1 MLVYYIMIKEKIT
14 ENKKEYYKNYRLK
27 NREKINEIQR
37 KYYLEK
43 KNKNKVIEEN
53 IKKDVEKIK
62 MNFLLLHGYDE
73 NDNKDVIVIILL
85 KKFIFLLLY

>member
-1 MLVYYIMIKEKIT
+1 MLLYYIMIT

-27 NREKINEIQR
+27 NKDKLNAYRR
-37 KYYLEK
+37 KYYLEMK
-43 KNKNKVIEEN
+43 KKNKVIEEN

-73 NDNKDVIVIILL
+73 NDDKDVTVII
-85 KKFIFLLLY
+85 FIN

>member
-1 MLVYYIMIKEKIT
+1 MLLYYIMID

-43 KNKNKVIEEN
+43 KNKNKEINDN
-53 IKKDVEKIK
+53 IKKDVEKLK
-62 MNFLLLHGYDE
+62 ENFLLLQGNQEYTD
-73 NDNKDVIVIILL
+73 ISILIIATR
-85 KKFIFLLLY
+85 

>member
-1 MLVYYIMIKEKIT
+1 MIKKIT

-43 KNKNKVIEEN
+43 KNKNKEINDN
-53 IKKDVEKIK
+53 IKKDVEKLK
-62 MNFLLLHGYDE
+62 EGFRLLHGDQEYTDI
-73 NDNKDVIVIILL
+73 NILIIVIAT
-85 KKFIFLLLY
+85 

>member
-1 MLVYYIMIKEKIT
+1 MLLYYIMIT
-14 ENKKEYYKNYRLK
+14 ENKKEYFKNYRLK
-27 NREKINEIQR
+27 NKDKLNEYQR

-62 MNFLLLHGYDE
+62 TNFLLLHGYDE
-73 NDNKDVIVIILL
+73 NDNKDVTVII
-85 KKFIFLLLY
+85 FIN